1 MGKFFI
7 NLFLW
12 GTCLVLQN
20 SVVYAQIFQWV
31 NGFGSAGD
39 DTGYGTTLDKNGNLY
54 TVGQFTGTVDFDP
67 GPGVF
72 QLSSVGDR
80 DIFIS
85 KMDDKGNFIWAK
97 SIGGSAI
104 DRGNTIWI
112 SPGGSVYVS
121 GLFSGTADFDT
132 GPGKFYLTAENNWDI
147 FFAKYDLNGSF
158 IWAKRIGGTSTEAC
172 SGITGDNFGNIYA
185 TGYFKGSVD
194 FNPGGGIN
202 NLTSSN
208 FSNDIFICKLDS
220 SGNFLWAHGIG
231 GTLDDNG
238 IALALD
244 KDNNI
249 YFTGFFLGEVDF
261 DPGSGVS
268 KINATGGR
276 DIFIS
281 KFDQTGKF
289 IWAKGIGSSDDDQG
303 RCITITKNNWV
314 YISGAFSGTVDFDPG
329 PLSKPLTSMG
339 GTDIFLLKLD
349 DGGNYLSAQRFGGSD
364 IDQGSS
370 IKMDLE
376 DNVYVAGYFSNSVD
390 FDFGTLEFILT
401 SSGQRDLFI
410 LKCKA
415 DGSFGWALSAGGIGV
430 DWAQSMDIS
439 SSGNIFITGNFE
451 QTADFNRPKNANLV
465 SNGLGDIFI
474 ARYDQ
479 CVSNSSTT
487 TMTACDRF
495 VWNAKSYT
503 ESGTYVFKTQNVSGC
518 DSTATLFLT
527 INKVDT
533 SVTQVGTQLTANAV
547 AAKYQWLDCNNNF
560 SALPNENA
568 KIFKAFKNGSY
579 AVEIQTLSCVD
590 TSDCYNVNSVGTFD
604 EDGSNLLEVFPN
616 PTGSNLTISFKDV
629 LLFVKIEIFDLWGRE
644 INSTIYENSS
654 NIFLSLNF
662 DPGIYLLRINTGKH
676 KKLIRVVKY

>member
-1 MGKFFI
+1 MCKFI
-7 NLFLW
+7 IKYFLW
-12 GTCLVLQN
+12 GFFLVLQH
-20 SVVYAQIFQWV
+20 SVMSGQIYRWV

-39 DTGYGTTLDKNGNLY
+39 DTGYATTLDKDGNLY
-54 TVGQFTGTVDFDP
+54 TVGQFTGNVDFDP
-67 GPGVF
+67 GPGIF
-72 QLSSVGDR
+72 QLSSIGDR

-85 KMDDKGNFIWAK
+85 KMDATGNFIWAK

-104 DRGNTIWI
+104 DRGYTIWI
-112 SPGGSVYVS
+112 SPGGSVYIS

-158 IWAKRIGGTSTEAC
+158 IWAKRIGSTSTEAC
-172 SGITGDNFGNIYA
+172 TGITGDNFGNIYA

-194 FNPGGGIN
+194 FNPDGGVS
-202 NLTSSN
+202 NLTSTN
-208 FSNDIFICKLDS
+208 FSNDIFLCKLDS

-231 GTLDDNG
+231 GTLDDNAA
-238 IALALD
+238 ALALD

-249 YFTGFFLGEVDF
+249 YITGFFLGEVDF
-261 DPGSGVS
+261 DPGSGIS

-281 KFDQTGKF
+281 KFDQSGKF

-303 RCITITKNNWV
+303 RSITITPNNRV
-314 YISGAFSGTVDFDPG
+314 YISGAFSGTADFDPG
-329 PLSKPLTSMG
+329 TLSKPLTSMG
-339 GTDIFLLKLD
+339 GTDIFLLQMD
-349 DGGNYLSAQRFGGSD
+349 DGGNYINALRFGGSD

-370 IKMDLE
+370 IKLDKE
-376 DNVYVAGYFSNSVD
+376 DNVYVAGYFSNSAD
-390 FDFGTLEFILT
+390 FDYGPLEFLLT
-401 SSGQRDLFI
+401 SAGQRDLFI
-410 LKCKA
+410 LKYNA
-415 DGSFGWALSAGGIGV
+415 NGNFGWALSAGGIGV
-430 DWAQSMDIS
+430 DWVQSMDIS
-439 SSGNIFITGNFE
+439 SSGNIFITGYFE

-465 SNGLGDIFI
+465 SNGLSDIFI

-495 VWNAKSYT
+495 VWNLKSYT

-518 DSTATLFLT
+518 DSTATLILT

-533 SVTQVGTQLTANAV
+533 SVTQIGTQLIANAL

-568 KIFKAFKNGSY
+568 KIFKASKNGSY
-579 AVEIQTLSCVD
+579 AVEIQTLNCLD
-590 TSDCYNVNSVGTFD
+590 TSDCHNVNTVGIFD
-604 EDGSNLLEVFPN
+604 EDGSNPLEVFPN
-616 PTGSNLTISFKDV
+616 PSDGNFTISFKDV
-629 LLFVKIEIFDLWGRE
+629 LRFVEIDIFDVSERK

-654 NIFLSLNF
+654 KIFLSLNF

-676 KKLIRVVKY
+676 KKLIRIIKI